1 MWESLA
7 KGLLSVDA
15 INKEK
20 EKEEGEWLE
29 EQIFLGFLI
38 NKPNLTIA
46 LPEEKRA
53 GATVLFDELFSE
65 FGSRVMRLT
74 TLQRLR
80 GNIEHFR
87 STNMIWT
94 FFTGPIDSLMCFA
107 DETGA
112 WINCG
117 SRHAWYAFWNAMDV
131 IRIIRMN
138 E

>member
-1 MWESLA
+1 MA
-7 KGLLSVDA
+7 GGTD
-15 INKEK
+15 
-20 EKEEGEWLE
+20 
-29 EQIFLGFLI
+29 FLGFLI
-38 NKPNLTIA
+38 NTSNLTIA
-46 LPEEKRA
+46 LHEEKRA
-53 GATVLFDELFSE
+53 GATVLFGELFSE
-65 FGSRVMRLT
+65 FGSRVIRLI